1 MAGKEAKFKAQTA
14 LGEVLVGS
22 LSDRG
27 SIPLASTI
35 ILGQKRCHAVKA
47 AWHQHFK
54 GGNDPCFLL
63 FKIKDEIGFFR

>member
-1 MAGKEAKFKAQTA
+1 MRDKPVDAFID
-14 LGEVLVGS
+14 VP
-22 LSDRG
+22 SDRG